1 MDLIKQ
7 ELIKKR
13 LEINYKIK
21 IFTKLLKEHENNIE
35 IKKVFLIF
43 IYDLRKER
51 KILKKLTGENQL
63 LDSVITTQKS

>member
-1 MDLIKQ
+1 MDFIKQ

-21 IFTKLLKEHENNIE
+21 IFTKLLKEHEDNIE
-35 IKKVFLIF
+35 LKKVFIVF

-51 KILKKLTGENQL
+51 KILNYSILNYDFIKYLFH
-63 LDSVITTQKS
+63 I

>member
-1 MDLIKQ
+1 MDLVKQ

-21 IFTKLLKEHENNIE
+21 IFTKLLKEHEDNIE
-35 IKKVFLIF
+35 IKKVFIVF

-51 KILKKLTGENQL
+51 KILNYSILNYDYIKHLFH
-63 LDSVITTQKS
+63 I

>member
-1 MDLIKQ
+1 MDLVKQ

-21 IFTKLLKEHENNIE
+21 IFTKLLKEHEDNIE
-35 IKKVFLIF
+35 IKKVFIVF

-51 KILKKLTGENQL
+51 KILNYSILNYDYIKYLFH
-63 LDSVITTQKS
+63 I

>member
-35 IKKVFLIF
+35 IKKVFIIF

-51 KILKKLTGENQL
+51 KILNYSILNYDFIKYLFH
-63 LDSVITTQKS
+63 I

>member
-51 KILKKLTGENQL
+51 KILNYSILNYDFIKYLFH
-63 LDSVITTQKS
+63 I

>member
-1 MDLIKQ
+1 MDFIKQ

-21 IFTKLLKEHENNIE
+21 IFTKLLKEHEDNIE
-35 IKKVFLIF
+35 IKKVFIIF

-51 KILKKLTGENQL
+51 KILNYSILNYDFIKYLFH
-63 LDSVITTQKS
+63 I

>member
-21 IFTKLLKEHENNIE
+21 IFTKLLKEHEDNIE
-35 IKKVFLIF
+35 IKKVFIVF

-51 KILKKLTGENQL
+51 KILNYSILNYDYIKHLFH
-63 LDSVITTQKS
+63 I

>member
-1 MDLIKQ
+1 MDFIKQ

-21 IFTKLLKEHENNIE
+21 EFTKLLKEHEDNIE
-35 IKKVFLIF
+35 LKKVFIVF

-51 KILKKLTGENQL
+51 KILNYSILNYDFIKYLFH
-63 LDSVITTQKS
+63 I

>member
-1 MDLIKQ
+1 MDLVKQ

-21 IFTKLLKEHENNIE
+21 IFTKLLKEHEDNIE
-35 IKKVFLIF
+35 IKKVFIVF

-51 KILKKLTGENQL
+51 KILNYSILNYDYIKHLYYL
-63 LDSVITTQKS
+63 

>member
-21 IFTKLLKEHENNIE
+21 IFTKLLKEHEDNIE
-35 IKKVFLIF
+35 IKKVFIVF

-51 KILKKLTGENQL
+51 KILNYSILNYDFIKYLFH
-63 LDSVITTQKS
+63 I